1 MAIQDALS
9 VPAVIFADDA
19 RLATVERAARLTQ
32 ERSVLRW
39 GGLSGILG
47 AIVFLISIVYQ
58 VVFVGT
64 QTTAPG
70 AGPVMRFPGVQ
81 TQIVV
86 GQTLFLL
93 GVLLFVPLFIA
104 LYRVLRSSSLAPA
117 LFGGLLSF
125 LGLAVLAVESEP
137 NVAMAQI
144 SAQYH
149 AVGATAAQQATAVQ
163 LWQATQAM
171 FNQFDTCA
179 YIFLSAGFII
189 LGVAMLRAVPFGRL
203 LAAVSIAFG
212 VAGLL
217 ALTAFAVDSAAFS
230 PFALLT
236 FAVFP
241 LLFGWKT
248 FRLSGAPS
256 ATAPAAV
263 SASICRARHGER
275 GPDAAIPGPLRRR
288 PGFQAPPA
296 RRGSDPPGRCGN
308 PLLGPQNDRP

>member
-1 MAIQDALS
+1 MS
-9 VPAVIFADDA
+9 SVNVPAVPGTLLE
-19 RLATVERAARLTQ
+19 RTRVTEPVTVSEREAQ
-32 ERSVLRW
+32 ERSILRW
-39 GGLSGILG
+39 GGVAGIVG
-47 AIVFLISIVYQ
+47 AVVFLVSIVYQ
-58 VVFVGT
+58 VAFVGT
-64 QTTAPG
+64 NTTAAG

-81 TQIVV
+81 TQIIV

-104 LYRVLRSSSLAPA
+104 LTWSLRTSSLAPA

-149 AVGATAAQQATAVQ
+149 AAGATAAQQANAVQ

-179 YIFLSAGFII
+179 YIFLSVGFIV
-189 LGVAMLRAVPFGRL
+189 LGVAFFRSPLFGRVL
-203 LAAVSIAFG
+203 GAVSVAFG
-212 VAGLL
+212 AAGLVAL
-217 ALTAFAVDSAAFS
+217 ASFAVDSAAFS

-241 LLFGWKT
+241 LLFGWRVY
-248 FRLSGAPS
+248 RLSAVRSRPS
-256 ATAPAAV
+256 TPAFA
-263 SASICRARHGER
+263 
-275 GPDAAIPGPLRRR
+275 
-288 PGFQAPPA
+288 
-296 RRGSDPPGRCGN
+296 
-308 PLLGPQNDRP
+308 

>member
-1 MAIQDALS
+1 MATVHA
-9 VPAVIFADDA
+9 PAVGRTIVEESATADA
-19 RLATVERAARLTQ
+19 AWPSLRAAQ

-39 GGLSGILG
+39 GGLAGMVG
-47 AIVFLISIVYQ
+47 AVVFLVSIVYQ
-58 VVFVGT
+58 VAFVGT
-64 QTTAPG
+64 NTTAAG

-81 TQIVV
+81 TQIAV

-104 LYRVLRSSSLAPA
+104 LYRTLRGTSLAPA

-149 AVGATAAQQATAVQ
+149 AAGATPAQQATAVQ
-163 LWQATQAM
+163 IWQATQGM

-179 YIFLSAGFII
+179 YIFLCAGFVV
-189 LGVAMLRAVPFGRL
+189 LGVAMLRAPAFGRSFAL
-203 LAAVSIAFG
+203 VSGAFG

-217 ALTAFAVDSAAFS
+217 ALASFAVDSAAFS

-236 FAVFP
+236 FAIFP
-241 LLFGWKT
+241 LLFGWKVYS
-248 FRLSGAPS
+248 LSKAPAGLMS
-256 ATAPAAV
+256 TAPA
-263 SASICRARHGER
+263 
-275 GPDAAIPGPLRRR
+275 
-288 PGFQAPPA
+288 
-296 RRGSDPPGRCGN
+296 
-308 PLLGPQNDRP
+308 